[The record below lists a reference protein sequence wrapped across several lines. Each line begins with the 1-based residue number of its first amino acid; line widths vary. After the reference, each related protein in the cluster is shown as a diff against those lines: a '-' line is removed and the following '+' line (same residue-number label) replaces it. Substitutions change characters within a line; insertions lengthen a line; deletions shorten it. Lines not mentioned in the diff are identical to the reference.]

1 MFDKQY
7 RFTGSHAEKVNA
19 LTAIFDED
27 SKSKLLRETLM
38 FTLTPL

>member
-19 LTAIFDED
+19 LRKDLGD
-27 SKSKLLRETLM
+27 DVLLQMVEEILNAS
-38 FTLTPL
+38 